1 MASLAASYPNSILER
16 IRGMTGPRFDFTINL
31 GHILTFG
38 SILVTLV
45 VSWVMFDQRLK
56 AVEKTLETY
65 TITLV
70 EQVRQGARI
79 DALTARMDRVER
91 EMEARK

>member
-1 MASLAASYPNSILER
+1 MASLTASYPNSILER

-65 TITLV
+65 TVTLV